1 MQWYWAA
8 LLLFGLGV
16 GLMMLGIPVAIA
28 FFATNIVAAAL
39 FMGGGP
45 GIVQVINNGF
55 GAMTS
60 FALVPIPMFLLMGEL
75 FYHTGLATKCF
86 NAADKLLGNV
96 RGRLAYVTLIGGTA
110 FAGPAGSSMGACAL
124 LGSLMVPEMMRR
136 GYSKYLSIGP
146 IMGVGG
152 LAVIIPPSALTVL
165 LATLGRTDVADLL
178 IAGVVP
184 GFLLASM
191 YGVLIWAWTVIL
203 PEAAP
208 AYAPEPVS
216 RREKIRLFFV
226 DVIPMVAIIVF
237 SVIIMIVG
245 WCTPT
250 EAAALGA
257 LSVIV
262 LAACYGE
269 MTWKALV
276 KSLNG
281 ALRVTVM
288 AFLIIFGSATFAQVL
303 AFTGASSGLMNWALG
318 FNVTPLGMLFVMIGV
333 ILFLGC
339 FMDQLSLMLLTAPI
353 VFPLAKTLGFHL
365 TCFGLAQCGACTVH
379 LDGEPVRSCVLPVSA
394 ASGKTVTTIKG
405 LGTPEKPHPLQA
417 AYVEEQVPQCGY
429 CINGWVM
436 TAATYLKKNP
446 KASDAQLRD
455 ALAGLKCRCGT
466 HVAILRAIK
475 RAQTSMA

>member
-28 FFATNIVAAAL
+28 FFATNVVAAAL

-152 LAVIIPPSALTVL
+152 LAVIIP
-165 LATLGRTDVADLL
+165 
-178 IAGVVP
+178 
-184 GFLLASM
+184 
-191 YGVLIWAWTVIL
+191 
-203 PEAAP
+203 
-208 AYAPEPVS
+208 
-216 RREKIRLFFV
+216 
-226 DVIPMVAIIVF
+226 
-237 SVIIMIVG
+237 
-245 WCTPT
+245 T

-269 MTWKALV
+269 MTWRALV

-303 AFTGASSGLMNWALG
+303 AFTGASSGLMNWALR
-318 FNVTPLGMLFVMIGV
+318 FDVTPLGMLFIMIGV

-339 FMDQLSLMLLTAPI
+339 FMDQLSMMLLTAPI
-353 VFPLAKTLGFHL
+353 FFPLAKTLGFDL
-365 TCFGLAQCGACTVH
+365 TWFGLIMLLALEIGYTTPPFGLLLFVMKGVAPPGTTMKDIY
-379 LDGEPVRSCVLPVSA
+379 LAGMPFIACVLLL
-394 ASGKTVTTIKG
+394 IG
-405 LGTPEKPHPLQA
+405 LIIILPPL
-417 AYVEEQVPQCGY
+417 
-429 CINGWVM
+429 
-436 TAATYLKKNP
+436 ATWLP
-446 KASDAQLRD
+446 AMS
-455 ALAGLKCRCGT
+455 
-466 HVAILRAIK
+466 H
-475 RAQTSMA
+475 